1 MYQIIIDGE
10 VEETVM
16 GDATDTYSLEMYLR
30 KYTDYG
36 VSRDKIKIKNLGVC
50 DCDGYFWICHR
61 RGSPDVS
68 AENI

>member
-16 GDATDTYSLEMYLR
+16 GDATDTYNLERYLR

-36 VSRDKIKIKNLGVC
+36 VPRDKIKIKNLGVC
-50 DCDGYFWICHR
+50 DCDG
-61 RGSPDVS
+61 
-68 AENI
+68 